1 MNQPLLLLV
10 AALAVLLVYA
20 VQRTV
25 RRRAKLRRSLDTA
38 PSPEPELAAAR
49 RFWESFQKHRPQPH
63 AVDNLTWDDLDM
75 DSVFTSVNCCRSGA
89 GSLWLYTR
97 LRLQRPADALP
108 SGEDPVEFFTREDA
122 LCRKMKY
129 RLALLGPHGGTGA
142 EALLFDASSLQL
154 PYARFAW
161 LAAVLPFASF
171 ALWPLIGVGEG
182 LTVTVLL
189 LLANFMACIWLRSR
203 PGSGFPVL
211 CGFSSLLGC
220 AQELE
225 KLFSRESPDNAAE
238 LRSACRAFRP
248 LRFPLSVLKWNDA
261 AFQAGLFDPSCF
273 FLLPVLSYVYVV
285 RRFETRADD
294 GLRLLRALG
303 GLDVA
308 AGTALLRGTLPC
320 WCRPE
325 YTQDAEVSFTDL
337 CHPLLDDPV
346 PNSASFV
353 RGALFT
359 GSNASGKS
367 TFLKAVAVNCILAR
381 TLDTCFARSFRLR
394 RGAVFTSIAVRD
406 SILAGTSYF
415 MAELLSLR
423 RILRYAETGE
433 FCYVFIDEILRGT
446 NTVERVAAAQ
456 AALEYLAGKNCLVL
470 AATHDLE
477 LAQLLAGH
485 YDNYHF
491 REEVRGGEVQFDYKL
506 RPGPSTTRNA
516 LALMETMGFPE
527 QLVEAARKAA
537 QTQQSAMAHAE

>member
-63 AVDNLTWDDLDM
+63 AVDDLTWDDLDM

-97 LRLQRPADALP
+97 LRLQMPADALP

-142 EALLFDASSLQL
+142 ETLLFDASSLQL

-220 AQELE
+220 AQ
-225 KLFSRESPDNAAE
+225 
-238 LRSACRAFRP
+238 
-248 LRFPLSVLKWNDA
+248 
-261 AFQAGLFDPSCF
+261 
-273 FLLPVLSYVYVV
+273 
-285 RRFETRADD
+285 
-294 GLRLLRALG
+294 
-303 GLDVA
+303 
-308 AGTALLRGTLPC
+308 
-320 WCRPE
+320 
-325 YTQDAEVSFTDL
+325 DL
-337 CHPLLDDPV
+337 
-346 PNSASFV
+346 
-353 RGALFT
+353 
-359 GSNASGKS
+359 
-367 TFLKAVAVNCILAR
+367 
-381 TLDTCFARSFRLR
+381 
-394 RGAVFTSIAVRD
+394 
-406 SILAGTSYF
+406 
-415 MAELLSLR
+415 
-423 RILRYAETGE
+423 
-433 FCYVFIDEILRGT
+433 
-446 NTVERVAAAQ
+446 
-456 AALEYLAGKNCLVL
+456 
-470 AATHDLE
+470 
-477 LAQLLAGH
+477 
-485 YDNYHF
+485 
-491 REEVRGGEVQFDYKL
+491 
-506 RPGPSTTRNA
+506 
-516 LALMETMGFPE
+516 
-527 QLVEAARKAA
+527 
-537 QTQQSAMAHAE
+537 